1 MKDKIKE
8 TVILA
13 IILALV
19 FVMAWIVK
27 SGEKKHEA
35 EMIVGVHVKGE
46 VNIPGY
52 YELKYGSR
60 VKDAIDYAGGKT
72 AKADT
77 DSVNLAM
84 ELFDGQELIIKAKN
98 EAEPKKSEPES
109 AGGKVNL
116 NEADMIALCQLEG
129 IGEEIAGAII
139 EYRAKKGSFK
149 SIEELKKVKGI
160 GQSKF
165 NAIKDKITV

>member
-8 TVILA
+8 TVIFA
-13 IILALV
+13 IIIALV
-19 FVMAWIVK
+19 FVIAWIVK
-27 SGEKKHEA
+27 FGEKKHEA

-60 VKDAIDYAGGKT
+60 VKDAIDFAGGKT

-84 ELFDGQELIIKAKN
+84 ELFDGQELIIKAK
-98 EAEPKKSEPES
+98 
-109 AGGKVNL
+109 
-116 NEADMIALCQLEG
+116 D
-129 IGEEIAGAII
+129 
-139 EYRAKKGSFK
+139 EY
-149 SIEELKKVKGI
+149 
-160 GQSKF
+160 Q
-165 NAIKDKITV
+165 

>member
-8 TVILA
+8 TVIFA
-13 IILALV
+13 IIIALV
-19 FVMAWIVK
+19 FVIAWTVK
-27 SGEKKHEA
+27 FSEKKNEA

-52 YELKYGSR
+52 YELRYGSR

-84 ELFDGQELIIKAKN
+84 ELFDGQELIIKAKD
-98 EAEPKKSEPES
+98 EETKKSEPES
-109 AGGKVNL
+109 ASGKVNL

-129 IGEEIAGAII
+129 IGEETAGAII
-139 EYRAKKGSFK
+139 EYRAEKGSFK

>member
-19 FVMAWIVK
+19 FVIAWIVK
-27 SGEKKHEA
+27 FSEKKNEA

-52 YELKYGSR
+52 YELRYGSR

-84 ELFDGQELIIKAKN
+84 ELFDGQELIIKAKD
-98 EAEPKKSEPES
+98 EETKKSEPES
-109 AGGKVNL
+109 ASGKVNL

-129 IGEEIAGAII
+129 IGEETAGAII
-139 EYRAKKGSFK
+139 EYRAEKGSFK